1 MNGNAPMA
9 EPPDGVL
16 SGEDVPRENEQHD
29 IDETLIEEVMAML
42 KGRGKPYS
50 NMNETELEEKAVET
64 IREHGVDL

>member
-1 MNGNAPMA
+1 MA
-9 EPPDGVL
+9 EPPEGVL
-16 SGEDVPRENEQHD
+16 AGENVPRENEQHD

-42 KGRGKPYS
+42 KGRGEPYI